1 MDVIRRGS
9 KITIG
14 YTKNGFLNGLGIVI
28 GYKVDPNGMTI
39 DNSSVQLIERG
50 YYKNQQLNGLGER
63 RFKNGNVYVGEFK
76 NDQFEGTGILKN
88 NVKMNWAS
96 GQF

>member
-39 DNSSVQLIERG
+39 DNSSIQLIERG

>member
-28 GYKVDPNGMTI
+28 GYKVDPNGITI